1 MIKLK
6 CIAVDDEPLALDIIE
21 DYIAKVPFLEMV
33 KRTENA
39 IEALQMVQEGGID
52 LVFLDIQ
59 MPELTGIQFLKIA
72 GSKAKYILTTAYS
85 QYAIESYD
93 LSVSDYLLKPIA
105 FDRFYKAAEKVYNQ
119 AQISVPAKFA
129 EPVIEAAPLLTSAP
143 FSTTTQPAQDFIFVK
158 TEYKIQKIQLEDI
171 LYIEGLKDY
180 ISIFTKTERIITLQN
195 MKKMEETLPKGQ
207 FIRVHK
213 SYIISFDKI
222 ESIER
227 SRIAICG
234 KIIPVGDTYRD
245 EFFKRIEH
253 NNI

>member
-21 DYIAKVPFLEMV
+21 DYVSKVPFLELV

-39 IEALQMVQEGGID
+39 IEALQMVQAGGID

-72 GSKAKYILTTAYS
+72 NGKSSYIFTTAYS
-85 QYAIESYD
+85 QYALESYD
-93 LSVSDYLLKPIA
+93 LNVSDYLLKPIA
-105 FDRFYKAAEKVYNQ
+105 FDRFYKAVEKVHHQLQ
-119 AQISVPAKFA
+119 AAKPAEQPA
-129 EPVIEAAPLLTSAP
+129 VQPLLTPS
-143 FSTTTQPAQDFIFVK
+143 PAVAAAKPVQDFIFVK
-158 TEYKIQKIQLEDI
+158 TEHKIQKIELDDI

-180 ISIFTKTERIITLQN
+180 ISIFTRTERVITLQN
-195 MKKMEETLPKGQ
+195 MKKMDETLPKGQ

-213 SYIISFDKI
+213 SYIIALDKI

-227 SRIAICG
+227 SRISIG
-234 KIIPVGDTYRD
+234 DKTIPIGDTYRD
-245 EFFKRIEH
+245 EFFRHIDKK
-253 NNI
+253 NI